1 MRRSLKALL
10 SVALC
15 ACLLVPVGAG
25 SFASSAQPPAATA
38 QSMVSDASFGSFF
51 ARLVNAVSDFLI
63 NTLILGVFNAFLP
76 TTSNVLDYDSFNLD
90 AYGNFY
96 PGTETF
102 ADEAQP
108 GARWSLGYAERSILP
123 ADFGTRPYVRG
134 SLAPYSFTTETL
146 DDLRVRT
153 VVLDDGSGR
162 GKVAFCVIDAIGLA
176 NADVRKIRAAA
187 ADTAALNHIV
197 SMNVSV
203 SHTHNGIDSQ
213 GVWTDPAGTT
223 VNNLLSAITGFT
235 QVKSGV
241 DATFLQTMIDQT
253 AASIAAACGALEPG
267 TLHLAKKDISD
278 YIRDRTYP
286 NAMDENLY
294 RLRFDPDNS
303 DSPPTIIATFACHP
317 ETTSYSS
324 KEISADFVYYM
335 EEAVNRGGANFIFIQ
350 GNVGTVTSSRSN
362 SNDGLSLSDH
372 EAAVRFGYEMGYITL
387 ALTATRQQCE
397 NLNVAWGDLLGVE
410 AYTGNAGYSVWYE
423 NWQPVAETPVTPL
436 LNIRMEQFILPV
448 ENGTFKAMGKASIAN
463 NLILED
469 KDTGACYSVTELGY
483 MEIGKDLKVLISPGE
498 IMSEILV
505 GGPGL
510 DGFKY
515 DSLRSMYGE
524 NLIVFDL
531 MNDAIGYIA
540 ADPNYV
546 MVGLQYNPSN
556 GNYES
561 DSWCLFSFGKNTGS
575 IFVER
580 FISLEQSVR

>member
-10 SVALC
+10 SVVLC
-15 ACLLVPVGAG
+15 VCLLVPVGAG
-25 SFASSAQPPAATA
+25 SIASSAQPAASA
-38 QSMVSDASFGSFF
+38 LSLASDAPFGIFL

-76 TTSNVLDYDSFNLD
+76 TTSKVADYDSFDLD

-96 PGTETF
+96 PGTDTF
-102 ADEAQP
+102 IDEARP
-108 GARWSLGYAERSILP
+108 GAQWSLGYAERSILP
-123 ADFGTRPYVRG
+123 ADFGTRPYVKG
-134 SLAPYSFTTETL
+134 SLAPYSFTTKTL

-162 GKVAFCVIDAIGLA
+162 GKIVFCVIDAIGIA

-187 ADTAALNHIV
+187 SDIAIQNNIV
-197 SMNVSV
+197 SINVSV

-223 VNNLLSAITGFT
+223 INNLANALTGFT

-241 DATFLQTMIDQT
+241 DATFLQTMIDRT
-253 AASIAAACGALEPG
+253 TESIAAACGRLEPG
-267 TLHLAKKDISD
+267 SLYLAKKSISD
-278 YIRDRTYP
+278 YVRDRTYP
-286 NAMDENLY
+286 NAMDDNLY
-294 RLRFDPDNS
+294 RLRFVPD
-303 DSPPTIIATFACHP
+303 DSASRPTIIATFACHP

-324 KEISADFVYYM
+324 KEISADFIYYM
-335 EEAVNRGGANFIFIQ
+335 EEAVNRGGENFIFIQ

-362 SNDGLSLSDH
+362 SDDGLALNNH
-372 EAAVRFGYEMGYITL
+372 EEAARFGYEMGYITL
-387 ALTATRQQCE
+387 ALTATARQCE
-397 NLNVAWGDLLGVE
+397 TLNKAWGDLLGVE
-410 AYTGNAGYSVWYE
+410 QYAGTDGYSVWYK
-423 NWQPVAETPVTPL
+423 NWQPVTETAVTPI

-448 ENGTFKAMGKASIAN
+448 DNGIFKAMGKASIAN
-463 NLILED
+463 NLILKE
-469 KDTGACYSVTELGY
+469 KGTGACYSVTELGY
-483 MEIGKDLKVLISPGE
+483 MEIGRDLKVLISPGE

-515 DSLRSMYGE
+515 DSLRSMFGE
-524 NLIVFDL
+524 NLIIFDL

-546 MVGLQYNPSN
+546 MVGMQYNPDN
-556 GNYES
+556 GAYES

-575 IFVER
+575 TIVER
-580 FISLEQSVR
+580 FIQLEQSVR